1 MSVAARVSG
10 LGPSPIRELAQG
22 APPDTI
28 DLGLGVPG
36 WALPQVAREAL
47 AAVAAA
53 PGSCGYGPNEGLPE
67 LVGAISGR
75 HGVTAEQ
82 VMVTAGSQAALF
94 ALFQAHVGPGRRVLV
109 PDPGFPAY
117 PTLARLCGAEP
128 TRYRLGEHGWL
139 DAAAFGAALDAH
151 ADVALAVVNHPGN
164 PTGGGAT
171 PEALRQVAAA
181 CRARGVVLL
190 SDEVYRELHLGPR
203 PAGLHD
209 LTDDAVVLS
218 SVSKAWAAPGL
229 RVGWALGPPD
239 LLAPARLVH
248 AAMTTAPARP
258 SQLAAAALLRNS
270 TEVLAQSWRHLV
282 ERWSI
287 AQTAPAAVRPQVTPA
302 GGFYLW
308 LALPEGARGDPSAFC
323 LRVRDEGR
331 VTVVPGT
338 AFGPAGAGHVRVS
351 CAGNPG
357 QLAEG
362 LARLAPWWTRP

>member
-36 WALPQVAREAL
+36 WALPQVARVAL
-47 AAVAAA
+47 AAVAAD

-258 SQLAAAALLRNS
+258 SQLAAAALLRNT
-270 TEVLAQSWRHLV
+270 TEARAVLAAPGGAVVDRADRSRGG
-282 ERWSI
+282 
-287 AQTAPAAVRPQVTPA
+287 APAGHPSRGVLPLAGTARGCPGRPVGVLSP
-302 GGFYLW
+302 
-308 LALPEGARGDPSAFC
+308 GARRGPGDGRA
-323 LRVRDEGR
+323 RDGVRAGR
-331 VTVVPGT
+331 RR
-338 AFGPAGAGHVRVS
+338 A
-351 CAGNPG
+351 CPG
-357 QLAEG
+357 QL
-362 LARLAPWWTRP
+362 RR

>member
-36 WALPQVAREAL
+36 WALPQVARVAL
-47 AAVAAA
+47 AAVAAD

-139 DAAAFGAALDAH
+139 DAAAFGAALDA
-151 ADVALAVVNHPGN
+151 
-164 PTGGGAT
+164 

-209 LTDDAVVLS
+209 VTDDAVVLS

-258 SQLAAAALLRNS
+258 SQLAAAALLRNT

-308 LALPEGARGDPSAFC
+308 LALPEAARGDPLAFC

-338 AFGPAGAGHVRVS
+338 AFGPAGAEHVRVS
-351 CAGNPG
+351 CAGDPG
-357 QLAEG
+357 RLAEG